1 MSGDSATLIISKFI
15 LNIAILLIV
24 ARIAGDLTNKYL
36 RQPPVLGELIA
47 GIIIGPYALGSLIN
61 DPILLNFG
69 EISFNGTHFSLLE
82 VMSMIAVIIL
92 LFVAG
97 VETDVR
103 KFVRYGKSAGA
114 VAVGGVVFSFLFG
127 YYLTLLFGYS
137 QVSALFMGAVL
148 TATSVGITVRVLLD
162 IGKIDTPEGITILG
176 AAVIDDVLGI
186 IVLTLVLSLE
196 VGDHVSIGHLLQIA
210 AIAFIFW
217 FAIVAIGLK
226 FSEAISKYILE
237 PFKEHGG
244 MPLIALFIGF
254 IIAYLSTLVHLH
266 PVIGAYA
273 AGLMFAATD
282 EKHEIIQYLHPV
294 YSFFVPLFFVSMG
307 MQVDLFVLKDVAVFG
322 VVLVVAA
329 IISKIFGCAIFA
341 RVSGFNWLGSVR
353 IGAGMVPRGE
363 VGLITAGAA
372 LLEGAISLPMY
383 AAAVAVSM
391 VSTLIT
397 PPMLKP
403 LFGRGGSG
411 LKEKETSLQK

>member
-1 MSGDSATLIISKFI
+1 MSAESATLIISKFI

-47 GIIIGPYALGSLIN
+47 GIIIGPYALGSILN
-61 DPILLNFG
+61 DPIILNFG
-69 EISFNGTHFSLLE
+69 EISFDGTQLSLIE
-82 VMSMIAVIIL
+82 VLSMISVIIL

-103 KFVRYGKSAGA
+103 KFVKYGKSAGS
-114 VAVGGVVFSFLFG
+114 VAIGGVVFSFALG
-127 YYLTLLFGYS
+127 YYITLLFGYS

-162 IGKIDTPEGITILG
+162 IGKLDTPEGVTILG

-186 IVLTLVLSLE
+186 IVLALVLSLE
-196 VGDHVSIGHLLQIA
+196 VGDRVSLSYLVKLGL
-210 AIAFIFW
+210 IAFIFW

-226 FSEAISKYILE
+226 FSKAISKYILE

-244 MPLIALFIGF
+244 MPLIALFVGF

-273 AGLMFAATD
+273 AGLMFAST
-282 EKHEIIQYLHPV
+282 EERHEILQYLHPI

-307 MQVDLFVLKDVAVFG
+307 MQVDVFVLKDVAVFG
-322 VVLVVAA
+322 IVLIVVA
-329 IISKIFGCAIFA
+329 IIAKVFGCAIFA
-341 RVSGFNWLGSVR
+341 RVSGFNWLGSIR
-353 IGAGMVPRGE
+353 IGAGMAPRGE

-403 LFGRGGSG
+403 LFGKGGSG
-411 LKEKETSLQK
+411 LTSEEESET